1 MNAAM
6 RRHSPRCPT
15 LSRRQFSCIYSS
27 VILSGSLPRGPPKTQ
42 APASETDEPLT
53 RPSTKERGSTSTP
66 KASQAMESF
75 TSPTNPQ
82 FTTTTTTTTTVKALR
97 GVRIDPEER
106 DWHAKVVHGRGVL
119 EAYRHPRT
127 YGVPVASI
135 QFRAHRPEPIRLA
148 AHFASH
154 AAASLGIPL
163 SGVASLP
170 RRRTLWTVPRGPFVH
185 KKSQENFERRVHAR
199 AIKAFDADAEVVD
212 RWVRYLEMHA
222 LPGVGMRVVRWHR
235 LPVGVGSSHL
245 QSVVGRMR
253 LGKPTDKQMVKELGD
268 KIVEAESKAANEAA
282 STPA

>member
-1 MNAAM
+1 
-6 RRHSPRCPT
+6 
-15 LSRRQFSCIYSS
+15 
-27 VILSGSLPRGPPKTQ
+27 
-42 APASETDEPLT
+42 
-53 RPSTKERGSTSTP
+53 
-66 KASQAMESF
+66 
-75 TSPTNPQ
+75 
-82 FTTTTTTTTTVKALR
+82 
-97 GVRIDPEER
+97 
-106 DWHAKVVHGRGVL
+106 
-119 EAYRHPRT
+119 
-127 YGVPVASI
+127 
-135 QFRAHRPEPIRLA
+135 
-148 AHFASH
+148 
-154 AAASLGIPL
+154 
-163 SGVASLP
+163 
-170 RRRTLWTVPRGPFVH
+170 VPRGPFVH

>member
-1 MNAAM
+1 
-6 RRHSPRCPT
+6 
-15 LSRRQFSCIYSS
+15 
-27 VILSGSLPRGPPKTQ
+27 
-42 APASETDEPLT
+42 
-53 RPSTKERGSTSTP
+53 
-66 KASQAMESF
+66 MESF
-75 TSPTNPQ
+75 TCVDGCILLAFVFTREYLSSSPTNPQ